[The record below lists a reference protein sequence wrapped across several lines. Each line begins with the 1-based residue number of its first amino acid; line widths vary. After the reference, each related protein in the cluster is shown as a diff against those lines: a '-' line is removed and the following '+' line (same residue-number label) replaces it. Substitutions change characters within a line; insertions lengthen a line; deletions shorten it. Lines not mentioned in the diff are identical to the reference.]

1 MRNLL
6 TVVCAGAVM
15 WMGSARVKAEV
26 FATVVSTLSEAEIY
40 DYPYEQETVG
50 TLFRVGDESIW
61 VTHLGIWDQDED
73 GLTASYRVG
82 VFSATTMLLLFDA
95 VVPSGTEARL
105 EAGTRWVEVSPF
117 FLESGLEYVVA
128 TYRPLAVDVFPHLFT
143 DEGVFGPE
151 ITPLEDVYEIS
162 AGLMYPTGIEE
173 CDAILGPSFQYATQ
187 DPTTAPLM
195 FRTPGLEP
203 GRRALTIRGTLGATY
218 AVERSS
224 DLVNWEVIATQR
236 LTVDNFWDFE
246 DGEDV
251 AGPGLFYRAVA
262 VE

>member
-1 MRNLL
+1 MRNVL
-6 TVVCAGAVM
+6 TAVCVCVLGLAQVERATG
-15 WMGSARVKAEV
+15 EV
-26 FATVVSTLSEAEIY
+26 FATFAAPEVF

-50 TLFRVGDESIW
+50 TLFQVGDESIW

-82 VFSATTMLLLFDA
+82 VFSATTSLLLFDA
-95 VVPSGTEARL
+95 VVPSGTAAPL
-105 EAGTRWVEVSPF
+105 VSGTRWVEVSPF
-117 FLESGLEYVVA
+117 LLESGLEYVVA
-128 TYRPLAVDVFPHLFT
+128 TYRPVAADVFPHVYT
-143 DEGVFGPE
+143 DEAVFGSAV
-151 ITPLEDVYEIS
+151 TPLEDVYEIS
-162 AGLMYPTGIEE
+162 AGLIYPTGIEE
-173 CDAILGPSFQYATQ
+173 CDAILGPSFQYALQ

-195 FRTPGLEP
+195 FRPPGVEP
-203 GRRALTIRGTLGATY
+203 GRRVLTIRGTLGATY